1 LNPPKKGS
9 IPVRL
14 DLDVSSLDACAQ
26 KAGKLLADK
35 SHQVPAQELLSPPA
49 LTGAIEDVISQYWNT
64 PSMSAD
70 AFVSKIA
77 AVLKEPY

>member
-1 LNPPKKGS
+1 M
-9 IPVRL
+9 
-14 DLDVSSLDACAQ
+14 
-26 KAGKLLADK
+26 KLLADK

-70 AFVSKIA
+70 TFVSKVA